1 MKEIA
6 KMKIM
11 FIEMPEI
18 EKRCKHIFAEY
29 GIESYNY
36 SSKEPHVVPLE
47 EIDVVIGEPF
57 RKHMNLDSLPNLKL
71 VQLPSA
77 GYDRVPLEDLRSRN
91 ISLANASGVYS
102 IPIAEWVIGK
112 LLEIVKHSK
121 YYYQNQSELIWKKNY
136 NMTELPNRK
145 ALIFGTGSI
154 GQEIAKRLQ
163 AFDVIVD
170 GVNSNGRSIIYFC
183 ECYDMSQ
190 GKIKSKEY
198 DILIFSLPNNTE
210 TAGLV
215 NSDFLEDLKHDVI
228 LINVGRGTLIKEED
242 LIYSLKQ
249 GKFMGVALD
258 VMATEP
264 LPSTSELWT
273 HPRVIIS
280 PHSSFISDQI
290 DQRRVDLI
298 TSNIISYFNNKE
310 IKNKII

>member
-1 MKEIA
+1 MR
-6 KMKIM
+6 IM
-11 FIEMPEI
+11 FIEMPEM
-18 EKRCKHIFAEY
+18 EKRCIHIFAEY

-36 SSKEPHVVPLE
+36 SSKEPNEVPLE

-57 RKHMNLDSLPNLKL
+57 SKHLNLDRLPNLKL

-77 GYDRVPLEDLRSRN
+77 GYDRVPLEELRKRN
-91 ISLANASGVYS
+91 IMLANASGVYS

-112 LLEIVKHSK
+112 LLEIVKQSK
-121 YYYQNQSELIWKKNY
+121 YYYQNQSELTWKKNY
-136 NMTELPNRK
+136 NMTELPNRR

-154 GQEIAKRLQ
+154 GQEIAKRLK

-170 GVNSNGRSIIYFC
+170 GVNSNGRSIVHFG
-183 ECYDMSQ
+183 ECYDMKQ

-198 DILIFSLPNNTE
+198 DILIFSLPNNSE

-215 NSDFLEDLKHDVI
+215 NTNFLKDLKHDVI
-228 LINVGRGTLIKEED
+228 LINVGRGTLVNEED
-242 LIYSLKQ
+242 LICALKQ

-258 VMATEP
+258 VMAIEP

-273 HPRVIIS
+273 HPKVIIS

-298 TSNIISYFNNKE
+298 TSNIISFFNNKE

>member
-1 MKEIA
+1 
-6 KMKIM
+6 MKIM

-18 EKRCKHIFAEY
+18 EKRCKNIFAGY

-36 SSKEPHVVPLE
+36 SRKEALEVPFE

-57 RKHMNLDSLPNLKL
+57 SKHINIDSLPNLKFI
-71 VQLPSA
+71 QLPSA
-77 GYDRVPLEDLRSRN
+77 GYDRVPLEELRRRN
-91 ISLANASGVYS
+91 IMLANASGVYS

-136 NMTELPNRK
+136 NMTELPNRR

-170 GVNSNGRSIIYFC
+170 GVNSNGRRIIHFD
-183 ECYDMSQ
+183 ECYDMKQ

-198 DILIFSLPNNTE
+198 DILIFSLPNNSE

-215 NSDFLEDLKHDVI
+215 NANFLKDLKQDVI
-228 LINVGRGTLIKEED
+228 LINIGRGTLINEED
-242 LIYSLKQ
+242 LMCSLKQ

-273 HPRVIIS
+273 HPKVIIS
-280 PHSSFISDQI
+280 PHCSFISDQI

-298 TSNIISYFNNKE
+298 TTNIISFFNNEE